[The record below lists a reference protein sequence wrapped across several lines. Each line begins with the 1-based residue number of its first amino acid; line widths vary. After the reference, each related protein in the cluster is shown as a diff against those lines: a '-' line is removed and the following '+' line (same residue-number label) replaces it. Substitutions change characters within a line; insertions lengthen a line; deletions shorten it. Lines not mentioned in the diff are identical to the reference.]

1 MTRNHIRERGGIDG
15 AMIAVILLSFGVVIM
30 GALAGWLYVQYND
43 QKTNVDAKV
52 SSAVA
57 EAKRK
62 QAEDDDTK
70 FAQREK
76 EPNRQF
82 IGPDDYGRL
91 TFDYPKTWSVYVATN
106 PTQGGDYQA
115 FLNPVEVPPVGGN
128 GNSAQRFALRVLIQN
143 RDMKDVVSQYDSLV
157 QTSKLNSSTFNT
169 NGQAGTRLDGDFS
182 TSVRGAVVIFK
193 IRDKTVS
200 VFTDADTFKPDFEN
214 IIKTIKFNQ

>member
-1 MTRNHIRERGGIDG
+1 MTKNHLREQGGIDG
-15 AMIAVILLSFGVVIM
+15 AMIAVILLSLGVVVM

-62 QAEDDDTK
+62 QAEDDDAK

-82 IGPDDYGRL
+82 IGPGDYGRL
-91 TFDYPKTWSVYVATN
+91 TFDYPKTWSVYIASDTSN
-106 PTQGGDYQA
+106 GGDYQA
-115 FLNPVEVPPVGGN
+115 YLNPLEVPPVSAGGN
-128 GNSAQRFALRVLIQN
+128 STQRFALRVVIQN
-143 RDMKDVVSQYDSLV
+143 KAMKDVVSQYDSLV
-157 QTSKLNSSTFNT
+157 QTGKLSSRTFDT
-169 NGQAGTRLDGDFS
+169 NGQTGTRLDGSFS
-182 TSVRGAVVIFK
+182 DDVRGAVVIFK

-200 VFTDADTFKPDFEN
+200 IFTDADTFKPDFEN
-214 IIKTIKFNQ
+214 IIKTIKYNQ